1 MRAIEG
7 GCLLWQRRRIQIA
20 SYPVRPIFLL
30 GHQHSQNK
38 LVHWLETTTTISVD
52 VDGYGSGD
60 DHVDVVV
67 DGDCDDHV
75 DVDVGNAI
83 KWIVVL
89 SSVSGC
95 KLWSL
100 HSVSRPL
107 RDPDLIWIKNRTL
120 SSPPPG
126 GRPEWAG
133 TSHLEMDKVVQSP
146 QTNKLPCYHHSSPA
160 IWFFLVIIWTR
171 YVIYPIRKSWF
182 LLPRNVFRDNFWLR
196 KQTIPPQEAI
206 QRAKYGV
213 LASIRA
219 EKGPKCAKMWQMG

>member
-30 GHQHSQNK
+30 GHQHPQNK
-38 LVHWLETTTTISVD
+38 HVHWLETTTTISAD

-67 DGDCDDHV
+67 DGECDDHV

-120 SSPPPG
+120 SSPTPG
-126 GRPEWAG
+126 GGPEWAG

-160 IWFFLVIIWTR
+160 ICFFLVMIWTR
-171 YVIYPIRKSWF
+171 YCHLSYQKKVDSSFQGICLETTFDWENRPYHHRKPSKG
-182 LLPRNVFRDNFWLR
+182 LNMVFWH
-196 KQTIPPQEAI
+196 Q
-206 QRAKYGV
+206 
-213 LASIRA
+213 
-219 EKGPKCAKMWQMG
+219 